1 MFKIIQGLSHKAYNY
16 REPYVI
22 KFSKCI
28 ILILYFWSNSFPAS
42 FHGLIS
48 MTTPAMKLI
57 LNILDM
63 VEQHWKVNL
72 ELVWQWVL

>member
-1 MFKIIQGLSHKAYNY
+1 MLLNFQNAY
-16 REPYVI
+16 V
-22 KFSKCI
+22 
-28 ILILYFWSNSFPAS
+28 LILYFWSDSFPAS

-48 MTTPAMKLI
+48 MMTPAMKLI

-72 ELVWQWVL
+72 ELVWQWVLWKKRKFCQISMVLFPIE